1 LFNFVTLVADERYRT
16 TKKIIYD
23 IRVTDNN
30 AVSLFRKKRSR
41 SPSDLNKHEELNDCL
56 KAERSK
62 HKLNGGSTTELTDEL
77 LNRGGTTHRT

>member
-16 TKKIIYD
+16 TTKIIYD

-41 SPSDLNKHEELNDCL
+41 SPSDLNKHEELNDGDTSEL
-56 KAERSK
+56 SKQER
-62 HKLNGGSTTELTDEL
+62 NGGSTTELTDVL